1 MLRRITRLEI
11 DQDSLSG
18 INDNK
23 SNPIDYWRE
32 KGRWSEEYFKQADL
46 TRKDFCKDFEKDGW
60 PSAIRMYLAFEC
72 RQSKFFQ
79 LYFLSRLR

>member
-1 MLRRITRLEI
+1 
-11 DQDSLSG
+11 
-18 INDNK
+18 
-23 SNPIDYWRE
+23 
-32 KGRWSEEYFKQADL
+32 L